1 MNELF
6 NIILIIIVLIVAYH
20 IIHYNKNNNLKN
32 NIEKL
37 TDINQQY
44 NNIIVPNNVITLEK
58 NIKFNYDIRP
68 IDNEFIKEQKQGVNL
83 NTWYPNTWIEK
94 IDENGNPIYGSRESS
109 DPFLIKQ
116 KTNSSYDFNN
126 MKTENIDS
134 VLKKEDVGKTIKEV
148 YDNSIIDY
156 KKLEPKKNM
165 IGDENSD
172 IIMPGGSNLTFFNS
186 DTWTYENEKPEN
198 GGIIYDGIYA
208 NDELSNSVSVY

>member
-1 MNELF
+1 MSELF

-44 NNIIVPNNVITLEK
+44 NNIIVPNNVIEKEK

-68 IDNEFIKEQKQGVNL
+68 IDKEFMKEQIQGVNL

-126 MKTENIDS
+126 MKTENVDS
-134 VLKKEDVGKTIKEV
+134 ILKKEDVGKTIKEV

-156 KKLEPKKNM
+156 KKLEPKQNM

-172 IIMPGGSNLTFFNS
+172 IIMPGSSNLTFFNS

-198 GGIIYDGIYA
+198 GGILYDSIYA
-208 NDELSNSVSVY
+208 NDELSNNVSVY

>member
-1 MNELF
+1 MKEIF
-6 NIILIIIVLIVAYH
+6 NIILIIIGLIIAYH
-20 IIHYNKNNNLKN
+20 VIHYNNFKN
-32 NIEKL
+32 NIENL

-44 NNIIVPNNVITLEK
+44 ENIIIPNNIITSEKQEK

-68 IDNEFIKEQKQGVNL
+68 IDTKFMKEQIQGVNL

-94 IDENGNPIYGSRESS
+94 IDDNGNPIYGSRESS
-109 DPFLIKQ
+109 DPFLIKPE
-116 KTNSSYDFNN
+116 TNPSYDFNL

-156 KKLEPKKNM
+156 RKLEPKKNM

-172 IIMPGGSNLTFFNS
+172 IIMPGGSNLTFYNS

-198 GGIIYDGIYA
+198 GGILYDGIYA
-208 NDELSNSVSVY
+208 NDELSNNVSVY

>member
-1 MNELF
+1 MKEIF
-6 NIILIIIVLIVAYH
+6 NIILIIIGLIIAYH
-20 IIHYNKNNNLKN
+20 VIHYNNLKN
-32 NIEKL
+32 NIENL

-116 KTNSSYDFNN
+116 KTNSSYDFNI
-126 MKTENIDS
+126 MKTENVDS
-134 VLKKEDVGKTIKEV
+134 VLKKEDVGKTIKEI

-172 IIMPGGSNLTFFNS
+172 IIMPGSSNLKFFSS

-198 GGIIYDGIYA
+198 GGILYDGIYA
-208 NDELSNSVSVY
+208 NDELSNNVSVY

>member
-156 KKLEPKKNM
+156 KKLEPKKIM

>member
-1 MNELF
+1 MKEIF
-6 NIILIIIVLIVAYH
+6 NIILIIIILIITYH
-20 IIHYNKNNNLKN
+20 VINYNKNNNLKN

-156 KKLEPKKNM
+156 KKLEPKKIM

-208 NDELSNSVSVY
+208 NDELSNNVSVY